1 MFPRVQPLWQPGTLV
16 AIAEEDMTL
25 IFALIPTL
33 VAFAIFVGTFR
44 LQPPPRPSRPSREVA
59 TFSNP
64 IVTPLPTLDAARRRP
79 SSPPPELR
87 A

>member
-1 MFPRVQPLWQPGTLV
+1 M
-16 AIAEEDMTL
+16 AL

-33 VAFAIFVGTFR
+33 VAFVIFVGTFR
-44 LQPPPRPSRPSREVA
+44 LQPPASANRPSRPSREVA

>member
-1 MFPRVQPLWQPGTLV
+1 MALL
-16 AIAEEDMTL
+16 
-25 IFALIPTL
+25 FALIPTL
-33 VAFAIFVGTFR
+33 VALVIFVGTFR

-59 TFSNP
+59 AFSNP
-64 IVTPLPTLDAARRRP
+64 IVTPLPLDAARRRP